1 MKTLLFNKNPIISK
15 LVRMSAQKMEYE
27 FEERLNY
34 ASDIDGYDVIIVDD
48 GISAD
53 LKVLQGKCKKLIY
66 ISSGASA
73 NEESRQVLHKP
84 FLPTDLIA
92 LMRIDETAAVQS
104 DKDKG
109 ANAEK
114 TAPTSENVSANADEN
129 ASADEEDIDL
139 DSLSFDN
146 KLLEPESASEPAL
159 AEAQNESANAANDEA
174 APKSASDD
182 NAQDNNIYLQDITG
196 ENAENAGDE
205 KESVATTAQNSAS
218 DEPSTDENA
227 QSTEP
232 EKPKDELEITP
243 VDFKAGD
250 FDFNSIAPSGETA
263 LNSDI
268 ADEILANIQSQEP
281 ANTSEPADESALNA
295 SQNDESAASEDA
307 PLEFDAQDLADITQ
321 GLGVDEQGAANPALN
336 EDSQSESAANPQ
348 NDENNATDFPQQG
361 TLSDDEL
368 AKASFLQPL
377 NEPFQSEP
385 ASASDEPADE
395 NLAPNLS
402 ETADE
407 SLTLNSNEQA
417 DESLTLNSNE
427 QADENLTLNSSETKG
442 ENLADEDLSQILNDE
457 QATDIQAKS
466 TSSEQDLSDE
476 SLSQENVEFASENLS
491 DDNAENAPETLE
503 STQNTENPQAEQDT
517 AQETPSDELAMQEN
531 AEFASENLS
540 DDENA
545 EILGENLDENAQTQ
559 SPALDETSAEIQA
572 QIKDI
577 SALENEANAPLDEPQ
592 SAKSVM
598 NLDEGTQ
605 GAENALE
612 MAQETLES
620 TQNTENPQA
629 EQDTAQETPSDE
641 LATQE
646 NAEFASENSLETT
659 QKAEF
664 SSENAPDIMQNAE
677 LINENA
683 PETAQNAEFASQTA
697 EQENEPLSQ
706 EPAFSVEEKQEKMM
720 SFDDLPENAKFLGQ
734 KNNDFI
740 DPDDIKPV
748 LLDEMPMQQSTQDIV
763 KGQLADLN
771 AMDEELNSPNAQN
784 SPSSEDDAL
793 TNSLNADNENLLDNL
808 NTEQNATLA
817 PSEQNESILASE
829 NLAQTQVS
837 LDESLAQT
845 PSEIKFDESFAP
857 SDELTTQENAEFASE
872 TQTAQSDE
880 NLAQMQSDE
889 NFAQANDENLAQTPQ
904 INAPSNENA
913 LNADLTDDLQGLS
926 EEELQR
932 ALGEIPAQ
940 ESTSQ
945 AQTKASQ
952 ASQNASAQNGEN
964 SSPSELMDEL
974 SRGISGAIT
983 SSIKD
988 DALKAALKGMN
999 MHIDINIKF
1008 DEDKA

>member
-92 LMRIDETAAVQS
+92 LMRIDEAAAAQA

-114 TAPTSENVSANADEN
+114 DALKSENVSANADEN

-159 AEAQNESANAANDEA
+159 AETQNESANAANDEA
-174 APKSASDD
+174 APESASDD

-205 KESVATTAQNSAS
+205 KESATTTAKNSAS
-218 DEPSTDENA
+218 DEPSTDENV
-227 QSTEP
+227 QNTEP

-281 ANTSEPADESALNA
+281 ANTSEPADESTLNA
-295 SQNDESAASEDA
+295 SQNDESSASEDA

-321 GLGVDEQGAANPALN
+321 GLSVDEQGAENSALN
-336 EDSQSESAANPQ
+336 EDSQSESALNSQ

-385 ASASDEPADE
+385 ASTSDEPADE
-395 NLAPNLS
+395 NLALNS
-402 ETADE
+402 NETADE
-407 SLTLNSNEQA
+407 SLTLNSNEQT
-417 DESLTLNSNE
+417 S
-427 QADENLTLNSSETKG
+427 ENLTLNSSETKG

-466 TSSEQDLSDE
+466 TSSEQDLSGE
-476 SLSQENVEFASENLS
+476 SL
-491 DDNAENAPETLE
+491 P
-503 STQNTENPQAEQDT
+503 
-517 AQETPSDELAMQEN
+517 QEN

-577 SALENEANAPLDEPQ
+577 SALESETNEPQ

-598 NLDEGTQ
+598 NLDEGAQ

-620 TQNTENPQA
+620 TQNAENPQA
-629 EQDTAQETPSDE
+629 EQDTAQETPNDE

-646 NAEFASENSLETT
+646 NAEFTGENLLETT

-664 SSENAPDIMQNAE
+664 SSENS
-677 LINENA
+677 
-683 PETAQNAEFASQTA
+683 PETAQNAEFASQMA
-697 EQENEPLSQ
+697 EQENEPLPQ
-706 EPAFSVEEKQEKMM
+706 EPAFSVEEKQEKTM

-771 AMDEELNSPNAQN
+771 AMDEALNSPNAQN
-784 SPSSEDDAL
+784 SPSSEDDTL
-793 TNSLNADNENLLDNL
+793 TNSQNADNENLLDNL

-857 SDELTTQENAEFASE
+857 SDDFAGQENAEFASE
-872 TQTAQSDE
+872 NAPQTAQSDE
-880 NLAQMQSDE
+880 NLAQKQSDE

-904 INAPSNENA
+904 INAPSSENA

-932 ALGEIPAQ
+932 ALGELPAQ
-940 ESTSQ
+940 TSQ
-945 AQTKASQ
+945 AQTKANK

>member
-34 ASDIDGYDVIIVDD
+34 ASDIDSYDVIIVDD

-92 LMRIDETAAVQS
+92 LMRIDEAAAAQA

-114 TAPTSENVSANADEN
+114 DALKSENISANADEN

-159 AEAQNESANAANDEA
+159 AEAQNESANAANEV
-174 APKSASDD
+174 APESASDD

-196 ENAENAGDE
+196 ENAENADDE
-205 KESVATTAQNSAS
+205 KESTATTAQNSAS
-218 DEPSTDENA
+218 DEPSTDKNA
-227 QSTEP
+227 QNTEP
-232 EKPKDELEITP
+232 SKPKDELEITP

-321 GLGVDEQGAANPALN
+321 GLGVDEQGATNSALN
-336 EDSQSESAANPQ
+336 EDSQSKSAANPQ

-385 ASASDEPADE
+385 ASTSDEPADE

-407 SLTLNSNEQA
+407 NVTLNSSEQTSENLTLNSSE
-417 DESLTLNSNE
+417 TKG
-427 QADENLTLNSSETKG
+427 ENLTLNSSETKG

-466 TSSEQDLSDE
+466 TSSEQDLSD
-476 SLSQENVEFASENLS
+476 
-491 DDNAENAPETLE
+491 D
-503 STQNTENPQAEQDT
+503 
-517 AQETPSDELAMQEN
+517 N

-540 DDENA
+540 DDENT
-545 EILGENLDENAQTQ
+545 EILDENAQTQ

-577 SALENEANAPLDEPQ
+577 SALENETNAPLDEPQ

-620 TQNTENPQA
+620 TQNAENPQA

-646 NAEFASENSLETT
+646 NAEFASENSPETT
-659 QKAEF
+659 
-664 SSENAPDIMQNAE
+664 
-677 LINENA
+677 
-683 PETAQNAEFASQTA
+683 QNAEFASQTA
-697 EQENEPLSQ
+697 EQENEPLPQ
-706 EPAFSVEEKQEKMM
+706 EPAFSVEEKQEKTM

-771 AMDEELNSPNAQN
+771 AMDEELNSPNAQK
-784 SPSSEDDAL
+784 SPSSEDDTL
-793 TNSLNADNENLLDNL
+793 TNSQNADNENLLENL

-817 PSEQNESILASE
+817 PSEQNESVLASE

-845 PSEIKFDESFAP
+845 SSEIKLDEGFAP
-857 SDELTTQENAEFASE
+857 SDELTTQENAEFVSE
-872 TQTAQSDE
+872 NSLQTAQSDE
-880 NLAQMQSDE
+880 NLAQTPSE
-889 NFAQANDENLAQTPQ
+889 TNFDENLAQVPQ
-904 INAPSNENA
+904 SNAPSSENA
-913 LNADLTDDLQGLS
+913 FNADLTDDLQGLS

-940 ESTSQ
+940 TSQ
-945 AQTKASQ
+945 AQTNANQ
-952 ASQNASAQNGEN
+952 TSQNARAQNGEN

>member
-92 LMRIDETAAVQS
+92 LMRIDEAAAAQA

-109 ANAEK
+109 TNAEK
-114 TAPTSENVSANADEN
+114 DALKSENASANADEN

-159 AEAQNESANAANDEA
+159 AETQNESANAANEA
-174 APKSASDD
+174 APESASDD

-196 ENAENAGDE
+196 ENAKNAGDE

-227 QSTEP
+227 QNTEP

-321 GLGVDEQGAANPALN
+321 GLGVDEQGAENSALN
-336 EDSQSESAANPQ
+336 EDSQRESMANPQ

-385 ASASDEPADE
+385 ASTSDEPADE
-395 NLAPNLS
+395 NLAPNSS

-407 SLTLNSNEQA
+407 SLTLNSNEQT
-417 DESLTLNSNE
+417 S
-427 QADENLTLNSSETKG
+427 ENLTLNSSETKG
-442 ENLADEDLSQILNDE
+442 ENLADEDLSRILNDE
-457 QATDIQAKS
+457 QATDFQAKN

-476 SLSQENVEFASENLS
+476 SLPQENAEFAGENSLEATQNAEFVSENS
-491 DDNAENAPETLE
+491 LE
-503 STQNTENPQAEQDT
+503 ATQ
-517 AQETPSDELAMQEN
+517 N

-540 DDENA
+540 AENA
-545 EILGENLDENAQTQ
+545 EILGEILDENAQTQ

-592 SAKSVM
+592 SAESAM
-598 NLDEGTQ
+598 NLDEGAQ

-620 TQNTENPQA
+620 AQNAENPQA
-629 EQDTAQETPSDE
+629 EQDTAQETPNDE

-646 NAEFASENSLETT
+646 NAEFAGENSLETT

-664 SSENAPDIMQNAE
+664 SSENSPDIMQNAE

-697 EQENEPLSQ
+697 EQENEPLPQ
-706 EPAFSVEEKQEKMM
+706 EPAFSVEEKQEKTM

-793 TNSLNADNENLLDNL
+793 TNSQNADNENLLDNL

-837 LDESLAQT
+837 LDENLAQI
-845 PSEIKFDESFAP
+845 PSEIKLDEGFAP
-857 SDELTTQENAEFASE
+857 SDELARQENAEFASE
-872 TQTAQSDE
+872 NSLQTAQTQSDE
-880 NLAQMQSDE
+880 NLAQVPQS
-889 NFAQANDENLAQTPQ
+889 
-904 INAPSNENA
+904 NAPSSENA

-945 AQTKASQ
+945 AQTKVNQ

>member
-34 ASDIDGYDVIIVDD
+34 ASDIDSYDVIIVDD

-92 LMRIDETAAVQS
+92 LMRIDEATAAQA

-114 TAPTSENVSANADEN
+114 DALKSENVSTNADEN

-159 AEAQNESANAANDEA
+159 AETQNESANAANDEA
-174 APKSASDD
+174 TPESTSDD

-205 KESVATTAQNSAS
+205 KESAATTAKNSAS

-227 QSTEP
+227 QNTEP

-281 ANTSEPADESALNA
+281 ANTSEPEDESALNA
-295 SQNDESAASEDA
+295 SQNDEGSASEDA

-321 GLGVDEQGAANPALN
+321 GLGVDEQGAENSALN

-348 NDENNATDFPQQG
+348 NNENNATDFPQQG

-385 ASASDEPADE
+385 ASTSDEPADE
-395 NLAPNLS
+395 NLAPNSS

-407 SLTLNSNEQA
+407 N
-417 DESLTLNSNE
+417 LTLNSNE

-476 SLSQENVEFASENLS
+476 SLPQENAEFTSENSLEAAQNAEFASENLS

-503 STQNTENPQAEQDT
+503 STQNAENPQAEQDT

-545 EILGENLDENAQTQ
+545 EILGENLDENVQMQ

-598 NLDEGTQ
+598 NLDEGVQ
-605 GAENALE
+605 GAENVLE

-620 TQNTENPQA
+620 TQNAENPQA
-629 EQDTAQETPSDE
+629 EQEMPNDE

-646 NAEFASENSLETT
+646 NAEFSSENSLETT

-664 SSENAPDIMQNAE
+664 ASE
-677 LINENA
+677 
-683 PETAQNAEFASQTA
+683 TA
-697 EQENEPLSQ
+697 EQENEPLPQ
-706 EPAFSVEEKQEKMM
+706 EPAFSVEEKQEKTM

-793 TNSLNADNENLLDNL
+793 TNSQNADNENLLENL

-845 PSEIKFDESFAP
+845 P
-857 SDELTTQENAEFASE
+857 
-872 TQTAQSDE
+872 
-880 NLAQMQSDE
+880 
-889 NFAQANDENLAQTPQ
+889 Q
-904 INAPSNENA
+904 INAPSSENA
-913 LNADLTDDLQGLS
+913 LNADFTDDLQGLS

-940 ESTSQ
+940 ESISQ
-945 AQTKASQ
+945 TQTNANK

>member
-34 ASDIDGYDVIIVDD
+34 ASDIDSYDVIIVDD

-159 AEAQNESANAANDEA
+159 AETQNESANAVNDEA
-174 APKSASDD
+174 APESASDD

-196 ENAENAGDE
+196 ENAENADDE
-205 KESVATTAQNSAS
+205 KERTATTAKNSAS

-227 QSTEP
+227 QNTEP

-268 ADEILANIQSQEP
+268 ADEILANIQSQES
-281 ANTSEPADESALNA
+281 ANTSEPAGESALNA
-295 SQNDESAASEDA
+295 SQNDESLASEDA

-321 GLGVDEQGAANPALN
+321 GLGVDEQGAENSALN

-348 NDENNATDFPQQG
+348 NDENNVMDFPQQG

-385 ASASDEPADE
+385 ASENLSTNEPADE
-395 NLAPNLS
+395 NLTS
-402 ETADE
+402 
-407 SLTLNSNEQA
+407 NS
-417 DESLTLNSNE
+417 SE
-427 QADENLTLNSSETKG
+427 QADENSALNSSETKG

-457 QATDIQAKS
+457 QATDIQTKS
-466 TSSEQDLSDE
+466 TSSEQDLSGE
-476 SLSQENVEFASENLS
+476 SL
-491 DDNAENAPETLE
+491 P
-503 STQNTENPQAEQDT
+503 
-517 AQETPSDELAMQEN
+517 QEN

-540 DDENA
+540 DENA

-577 SALENEANAPLDEPQ
+577 SALENETNAPLDEPQ

-598 NLDEGTQ
+598 NLDEGAQ

-620 TQNTENPQA
+620 TQNAENPQA

-641 LATQE
+641 LTTQE
-646 NAEFASENSLETT
+646 NAEFAD
-659 QKAEF
+659 
-664 SSENAPDIMQNAE
+664 ENAPQ
-677 LINENA
+677 
-683 PETAQNAEFASQTA
+683 TAQNAEFASQMA
-697 EQENEPLSQ
+697 EQENEPLPQ
-706 EPAFSVEEKQEKMM
+706 EPAFSVEEKQEKTM

-793 TNSLNADNENLLDNL
+793 TNSQNADNENLLDNL

-829 NLAQTQVS
+829 NLAQT
-837 LDESLAQT
+837 

-857 SDELTTQENAEFASE
+857 SDELTMQENAEFASE
-872 TQTAQSDE
+872 NSLQTAQSNE

-889 NFAQANDENLAQTPQ
+889 NLAQANDENLAQTPQ
-904 INAPSNENA
+904 IKAPSSENA

-940 ESTSQ
+940 TSQ
-945 AQTKASQ
+945 TQTKANQ
-952 ASQNASAQNGEN
+952 ASQNASVQNGEN

>member
-34 ASDIDGYDVIIVDD
+34 ASDIDSYDVIIVDD

-92 LMRIDETAAVQS
+92 LMRIDEAAAAQA

-114 TAPTSENVSANADEN
+114 DTLKSENVSANADEN

-174 APKSASDD
+174 APESTSDD

-205 KESVATTAQNSAS
+205 KESAATTAQNSAS

-227 QSTEP
+227 QNTEP
-232 EKPKDELEITP
+232 EKPKDDLEITP

-321 GLGVDEQGAANPALN
+321 GLGVDEQGATNPALN
-336 EDSQSESAANPQ
+336 EDSQSESVANPQ

-385 ASASDEPADE
+385 ANTSDELADE
-395 NLAPNLS
+395 NLTLNS
-402 ETADE
+402 NETADE
-407 SLTLNSNEQA
+407 NLTLNSNEQT
-417 DESLTLNSNE
+417 S
-427 QADENLTLNSSETKG
+427 ENLTLNSSETKG

-476 SLSQENVEFASENLS
+476 SL
-491 DDNAENAPETLE
+491 P
-503 STQNTENPQAEQDT
+503 
-517 AQETPSDELAMQEN
+517 QEN

-545 EILGENLDENAQTQ
+545 EILDENLDENAQTQ

-592 SAKSVM
+592 SAESVM
-598 NLDEGTQ
+598 SLDEGAQ
-605 GAENALE
+605 GAENAL
-612 MAQETLES
+612 
-620 TQNTENPQA
+620 
-629 EQDTAQETPSDE
+629 
-641 LATQE
+641 
-646 NAEFASENSLETT
+646 
-659 QKAEF
+659 
-664 SSENAPDIMQNAE
+664 
-677 LINENA
+677 
-683 PETAQNAEFASQTA
+683 ETAQNAEFASQTA
-697 EQENEPLSQ
+697 EQENEPLPQ
-706 EPAFSVEEKQEKMM
+706 EPAFSVEEKQEKTM

-771 AMDEELNSPNAQN
+771 AMDEALNSPNAQN
-784 SPSSEDDAL
+784 SPSSEDDTL
-793 TNSLNADNENLLDNL
+793 TNSLSADNENLLENL

-817 PSEQNESILASE
+817 PSEQNASILASE

-857 SDELTTQENAEFASE
+857 SDELTRQENAEFASE
-872 TQTAQSDE
+872 NSLQTAQSDE

-889 NFAQANDENLAQTPQ
+889 NFAQANDENLAQAPQ
-904 INAPSNENA
+904 INAPSSENA

-940 ESTSQ
+940 TSQ

-952 ASQNASAQNGEN
+952 TSQNTSAQNGEN

>member
-92 LMRIDETAAVQS
+92 LMRIDEATAAQA
-104 DKDKG
+104 DKDRG

-114 TAPTSENVSANADEN
+114 DALKSENASANADEN

-159 AEAQNESANAANDEA
+159 AETQNESANAANDEA
-174 APKSASDD
+174 APESASDD

-205 KESVATTAQNSAS
+205 KESAATTAQNSAS

-227 QSTEP
+227 QNTEP

-295 SQNDESAASEDA
+295 SQNDESSASEDA

-321 GLGVDEQGAANPALN
+321 GLGIDEQGATNPALN
-336 EDSQSESAANPQ
+336 EDSQSESVANPQ

-385 ASASDEPADE
+385 ASTSDEPADE
-395 NLAPNLS
+395 NLAPNSS

-407 SLTLNSNEQA
+407 NVTLNSSEQ
-417 DESLTLNSNE
+417 T
-427 QADENLTLNSSETKG
+427 DENLILNSSETKG

-457 QATDIQAKS
+457 QATDFQAKS

-476 SLSQENVEFASENLS
+476 
-491 DDNAENAPETLE
+491 NAENAP
-503 STQNTENPQAEQDT
+503 
-517 AQETPSDELAMQEN
+517 
-531 AEFASENLS
+531 
-540 DDENA
+540 
-545 EILGENLDENAQTQ
+545 
-559 SPALDETSAEIQA
+559 
-572 QIKDI
+572 
-577 SALENEANAPLDEPQ
+577 
-592 SAKSVM
+592 
-598 NLDEGTQ
+598 
-605 GAENALE
+605 
-612 MAQETLES
+612 ETLES

-646 NAEFASENSLETT
+646 NAEFASENLSDDENAEILGENLDENAQIQSPALDETSAEIQAQIKDISALENEANAPLDEPQSAESAMNLDEGAQGAENALEMAQEMLESAQNAENPQAEQDTAQETPNDELAMQENAEFTSENSLETT

-664 SSENAPDIMQNAE
+664 AGENSPDIMQNTE
-677 LINENA
+677 LTDKNSLEM
-683 PETAQNAEFASQTA
+683 AQNAEFASQTA
-697 EQENEPLSQ
+697 EQENESLPQ
-706 EPAFSVEEKQEKMM
+706 EPAFSVEEKQEKTM

-740 DPDDIKPV
+740 DPDDIKPI

-784 SPSSEDDAL
+784 SPSSEDDTL
-793 TNSLNADNENLLDNL
+793 TNSQNADNENLLDNL

-857 SDELTTQENAEFASE
+857 SDELARQENAEFASE
-872 TQTAQSDE
+872 NAPQTAQSDE
-880 NLAQMQSDE
+880 NSAQNMAAQIQS
-889 NFAQANDENLAQTPQ
+889 DENLAQTPSETNFDENLAQ
-904 INAPSNENA
+904 VPQSNAPLNESA
-913 LNADLTDDLQGLS
+913 LNADLIDDLQGLS

-940 ESTSQ
+940 TSQ
-945 AQTKASQ
+945 AQTNANK
-952 ASQNASAQNGEN
+952 ASQNASATNDEN

>member
-73 NEESRQVLHKP
+73 NEESRQILHKP

-92 LMRIDETAAVQS
+92 LMRIDEAAAAQA

-114 TAPTSENVSANADEN
+114 DALKSENVSANADEN

-159 AEAQNESANAANDEA
+159 AETQSESANAANDEA
-174 APKSASDD
+174 APESASDD

-196 ENAENAGDE
+196 ENAENADDE
-205 KESVATTAQNSAS
+205 KESTATTAQNSAS

-227 QSTEP
+227 QNTEL

-281 ANTSEPADESALNA
+281 ANTSEPAGESALNA
-295 SQNDESAASEDA
+295 SQNDEGSASEDA

-321 GLGVDEQGAANPALN
+321 GLGVDEQGAANSALN

-348 NDENNATDFPQQG
+348 NDENNAMDFPQQG

-385 ASASDEPADE
+385 ASTSDEPADE
-395 NLAPNLS
+395 NLAPNS
-402 ETADE
+402 
-407 SLTLNSNEQA
+407 S
-417 DESLTLNSNE
+417 E
-427 QADENLTLNSSETKG
+427 QADENSALNSSETKG

-476 SLSQENVEFASENLS
+476 PLPQE
-491 DDNAENAPETLE
+491 NAENAHETLE
-503 STQNTENPQAEQDT
+503 STQNAENSQAEQDT
-517 AQETPSDELAMQEN
+517 PNDELAMQEN
-531 AEFASENLS
+531 AEFSSENLS

-545 EILGENLDENAQTQ
+545 EILGENLDESVQMQ

-598 NLDEGTQ
+598 NLDEGAQ
-605 GAENALE
+605 GADNALE

-620 TQNTENPQA
+620 TQNAENPQA
-629 EQDTAQETPSDE
+629 EQDTAQETPSDGLE
-641 LATQE
+641 TQE
-646 NAEFASENSLETT
+646 NAKFASENLLKTT

-664 SSENAPDIMQNAE
+664 S
-677 LINENA
+677 NENS
-683 PETAQNAEFASQTA
+683 PQTTQNAEFASQTA
-697 EQENEPLSQ
+697 EQENEPLPQ
-706 EPAFSVEEKQEKMM
+706 EPAFSVEEKQEKTM

-771 AMDEELNSPNAQN
+771 AMDEELNSP
-784 SPSSEDDAL
+784 SSEDDAL
-793 TNSLNADNENLLDNL
+793 TNSQNADNENLLENL

-845 PSEIKFDESFAP
+845 SSEIKFDESLAP

-872 TQTAQSDE
+872 NAPQTAHSDE
-880 NLAQMQSDE
+880 NLAQNMAAQMQSDE
-889 NFAQANDENLAQTPQ
+889 ILAQTPQ
-904 INAPSNENA
+904 IKAPSSENA
-913 LNADLTDDLQGLS
+913 LNADSTDDLQGLS

-940 ESTSQ
+940 TSQ
-945 AQTKASQ
+945 AQTNANQ
-952 ASQNASAQNGEN
+952 TSQNASAQNGEN

>member
-92 LMRIDETAAVQS
+92 LMRIDEAAAAQA

-114 TAPTSENVSANADEN
+114 DALKSENISANADEN

-159 AEAQNESANAANDEA
+159 AETQNESANAANDEA
-174 APKSASDD
+174 TPESTSDD

-196 ENAENAGDE
+196 ENAKNAGDE
-205 KESVATTAQNSAS
+205 KESAATTAKNSAS

-295 SQNDESAASEDA
+295 SQNDESSASEDA

-321 GLGVDEQGAANPALN
+321 GLGVDEQGAENSALN
-336 EDSQSESAANPQ
+336 EDSQSESVANPQ

-385 ASASDEPADE
+385 ASTSDEPADE
-395 NLAPNLS
+395 NLALNS
-402 ETADE
+402 NETADE
-407 SLTLNSNEQA
+407 SLTLNSNEQT
-417 DESLTLNSNE
+417 S
-427 QADENLTLNSSETKG
+427 ENLTLNSSETKG

-466 TSSEQDLSDE
+466 TSSEQDLSGE
-476 SLSQENVEFASENLS
+476 SL
-491 DDNAENAPETLE
+491 P
-503 STQNTENPQAEQDT
+503 
-517 AQETPSDELAMQEN
+517 QEN

-577 SALENEANAPLDEPQ
+577 SALESETNEPQ

-598 NLDEGTQ
+598 NLDEGAQ

-620 TQNTENPQA
+620 TQNAENPQA
-629 EQDTAQETPSDE
+629 EQDTAQETPNDE

-646 NAEFASENSLETT
+646 NAEFTGENLLETT

-664 SSENAPDIMQNAE
+664 SSENS
-677 LINENA
+677 
-683 PETAQNAEFASQTA
+683 PETAQNAEFASQMA
-697 EQENEPLSQ
+697 EQENEPLPQ
-706 EPAFSVEEKQEKMM
+706 EPAFSVEEKQEKTM

-793 TNSLNADNENLLDNL
+793 TNSFNADNENLLDNL

-845 PSEIKFDESFAP
+845 SSEIKFDESLAP
-857 SDELTTQENAEFASE
+857 SDELTRQENAEFASK

-880 NLAQMQSDE
+880 NLAQNMAAQMQSDE

-904 INAPSNENA
+904 INAPSSENA

-945 AQTKASQ
+945 AQTNANK

>member
-92 LMRIDETAAVQS
+92 LMRIDEAKAAQA

-114 TAPTSENVSANADEN
+114 DALKSENVSANADEN

-159 AEAQNESANAANDEA
+159 AEVQNESANAANDDA
-174 APKSASDD
+174 APKSTSDD

-205 KESVATTAQNSAS
+205 KESTATTAKNSAS

-227 QSTEP
+227 QNTEP

-295 SQNDESAASEDA
+295 SQNDESSASEDA

-321 GLGVDEQGAANPALN
+321 GLGVDEQGAANSALN

-348 NDENNATDFPQQG
+348 NNENNATDFPQQG

-377 NEPFQSEP
+377 NEPFQGEP

-417 DESLTLNSNE
+417 DE
-427 QADENLTLNSSETKG
+427 NLTLNSSKTKG

-476 SLSQENVEFASENLS
+476 SLSQENVEFASENS
-491 DDNAENAPETLE
+491 PET
-503 STQNTENPQAEQDT
+503 TQ
-517 AQETPSDELAMQEN
+517 N
-531 AEFASENLS
+531 AEFVSENLS

-592 SAKSVM
+592 SAKSAM
-598 NLDEGTQ
+598 NLDEGAQ
-605 GAENALE
+605 GAENAL
-612 MAQETLES
+612 
-620 TQNTENPQA
+620 
-629 EQDTAQETPSDE
+629 
-641 LATQE
+641 
-646 NAEFASENSLETT
+646 
-659 QKAEF
+659 
-664 SSENAPDIMQNAE
+664 
-677 LINENA
+677 
-683 PETAQNAEFASQTA
+683 ETAQNAEFASQTA
-697 EQENEPLSQ
+697 EQENEPLPQ
-706 EPAFSVEEKQEKMM
+706 EPAFSVEERQEKTM

-784 SPSSEDDAL
+784 SPSSEDDTL
-793 TNSLNADNENLLDNL
+793 TNSQNADNENLLDNL

-857 SDELTTQENAEFASE
+857 SDELTRQENAEFASE
-872 TQTAQSDE
+872 NSLQTAQSDE
-880 NLAQMQSDE
+880 NLAQNMAAQMQSDE
-889 NFAQANDENLAQTPQ
+889 NFAQANAENLTQTPQ

-952 ASQNASAQNGEN
+952 ASQNASARNGEN

>member
-34 ASDIDGYDVIIVDD
+34 ASDIDSYDVIIVDD

-92 LMRIDETAAVQS
+92 LMRIDEAVAAQA

-114 TAPTSENVSANADEN
+114 DALKSENVSANADEN

-159 AEAQNESANAANDEA
+159 AETQNESANAANDEA
-174 APKSASDD
+174 APESTSDD

-205 KESVATTAQNSAS
+205 KESTATTAQNSAS
-218 DEPSTDENA
+218 DEPSIDENA
-227 QSTEP
+227 QSAEP

-281 ANTSEPADESALNA
+281 ANTSEPADESTLNA
-295 SQNDESAASEDA
+295 SQNDESSASEDA

-321 GLGVDEQGAANPALN
+321 GLGVDEQGATNPALN
-336 EDSQSESAANPQ
+336 EDSQSESVANPQ
-348 NDENNATDFPQQG
+348 NDENNVMDFPQQG

-385 ASASDEPADE
+385 ASTSDEPADE
-395 NLAPNLS
+395 NLTLNS
-402 ETADE
+402 NETADE
-407 SLTLNSNEQA
+407 SLTLNSNEQT
-417 DESLTLNSNE
+417 S
-427 QADENLTLNSSETKG
+427 ENLTLNSSETKG

-466 TSSEQDLSDE
+466 TSSEQNLSDE
-476 SLSQENVEFASENLS
+476 SLPQENAEFTSENSLEAAQNAEFASENLS
-491 DDNAENAPETLE
+491 DDNAEN
-503 STQNTENPQAEQDT
+503 SQAEQDT
-517 AQETPSDELAMQEN
+517 AQETPNDELATQEN
-531 AEFASENLS
+531 AEFSSENLS

-577 SALENEANAPLDEPQ
+577 SALENEANVPLDEPQ
-592 SAKSVM
+592 SAESAM
-598 NLDEGTQ
+598 NLDEGAQ

-612 MAQETLES
+612 MAQEMLES
-620 TQNTENPQA
+620 TQNAENSQA

-646 NAEFASENSLETT
+646 NAEFAGENSLETT

-664 SSENAPDIMQNAE
+664 S
-677 LINENA
+677 NENS
-683 PETAQNAEFASQTA
+683 PQTTQNAEFASQTA
-697 EQENEPLSQ
+697 EQENEPLPQ
-706 EPAFSVEEKQEKMM
+706 EPAFSVEEKQEKTM

-771 AMDEELNSPNAQN
+771 AMDEEFNSPNAQN
-784 SPSSEDDAL
+784 SPSSEDDTL

-817 PSEQNESILASE
+817 PSEQKESILASE

-837 LDESLAQT
+837 LDESLTQT

-857 SDELTTQENAEFASE
+857 SDDFAGQENAEFASE
-872 TQTAQSDE
+872 NSPQTAQSDE
-880 NLAQMQSDE
+880 NLAQMQSSE
-889 NFAQANDENLAQTPQ
+889 NFTQANDENLAQTPQ
-904 INAPSNENA
+904 INAPSSENA

-940 ESTSQ
+940 TSQ
-945 AQTKASQ
+945 AQTKANK
-952 ASQNASAQNGEN
+952 ASQNASATNDEN

>member
-92 LMRIDETAAVQS
+92 LMRIDEAAAAQA

-114 TAPTSENVSANADEN
+114 DALKSENVSANADEN

-174 APKSASDD
+174 APESTSDD

-196 ENAENAGDE
+196 ENAENADDE

-227 QSTEP
+227 QNTEP

-321 GLGVDEQGAANPALN
+321 GLGVDEQGATNPALN
-336 EDSQSESAANPQ
+336 EDSQSESVANPQ

-377 NEPFQSEP
+377 NEPFQSEQ
-385 ASASDEPADE
+385 ASENLSASEPADE
-395 NLAPNLS
+395 NLVPNSS
-402 ETADE
+402 EQIDE
-407 SLTLNSNEQA
+407 NLTLNSNEQT
-417 DESLTLNSNE
+417 S
-427 QADENLTLNSSETKG
+427 ENLTLNSSETKG

-457 QATDIQAKS
+457 QATDFQAKS

-476 SLSQENVEFASENLS
+476 SL
-491 DDNAENAPETLE
+491 P
-503 STQNTENPQAEQDT
+503 
-517 AQETPSDELAMQEN
+517 QEN
-531 AEFASENLS
+531 AEFSSENLS

-545 EILGENLDENAQTQ
+545 EILGENLDESVQMQ

-598 NLDEGTQ
+598 NLDEGAQ

-620 TQNTENPQA
+620 TQNAENLQA

-641 LATQE
+641 LTTQE

-664 SSENAPDIMQNAE
+664 SSENAPQ
-677 LINENA
+677 
-683 PETAQNAEFASQTA
+683 TAQNAEFASQTA
-697 EQENEPLSQ
+697 EQENEPLPQ
-706 EPAFSVEEKQEKMM
+706 EPAFSVEEKQEKTM

-771 AMDEELNSPNAQN
+771 AMDEEFNSPNAQN

-829 NLAQTQVS
+829 NLAQTPSEVS
-837 LDESLAQT
+837 FDESLAQT
-845 PSEIKFDESFAP
+845 PSESKFDESFAP
-857 SDELTTQENAEFASE
+857 SDDLARQENAKFASE
-872 TQTAQSDE
+872 TQTAQSNE

-889 NFAQANDENLAQTPQ
+889 NFTQANDENLAQTPQ
-904 INAPSNENA
+904 INAPSSENA

-926 EEELQR
+926 EEDLQR

-940 ESTSQ
+940 TSQ
-945 AQTKASQ
+945 AQTNANK

>member
-92 LMRIDETAAVQS
+92 LMRIDEAAAARA

-114 TAPTSENVSANADEN
+114 DALKSENVSANADEN

-159 AEAQNESANAANDEA
+159 AETQNESANTANDEA
-174 APKSASDD
+174 APESASDD

-205 KESVATTAQNSAS
+205 KERTATTAKNSAS

-227 QSTEP
+227 QSTELS
-232 EKPKDELEITP
+232 KPKDELEITP

-281 ANTSEPADESALNA
+281 ANTSEPAGESALNA
-295 SQNDESAASEDA
+295 SQNDESSSSEDA

-321 GLGVDEQGAANPALN
+321 GLSVDEQGAANSALN
-336 EDSQSESAANPQ
+336 EDSQSESVANPQ
-348 NDENNATDFPQQG
+348 NNENNVMDFPQQG

-385 ASASDEPADE
+385 ASTSDEPADE

-407 SLTLNSNEQA
+407 SLTLNSNEQT
-417 DESLTLNSNE
+417 S
-427 QADENLTLNSSETKG
+427 ENLTLNSSETKG

-457 QATDIQAKS
+457 QATDIQAKN

-476 SLSQENVEFASENLS
+476 PL
-491 DDNAENAPETLE
+491 P
-503 STQNTENPQAEQDT
+503 
-517 AQETPSDELAMQEN
+517 QEN

-540 DDENA
+540 DENA
-545 EILGENLDENAQTQ
+545 EILGENLDENAQIQ

-577 SALENEANAPLDEPQ
+577 SALENETNAPLDEPQ

-598 NLDEGTQ
+598 NLDEGAQ

-620 TQNTENPQA
+620 TQNAENPQA

-641 LATQE
+641 LTTQE
-646 NAEFASENSLETT
+646 NAEFADENSPQTT
-659 QKAEF
+659 
-664 SSENAPDIMQNAE
+664 QNAE
-677 LINENA
+677 LTNENA
-683 PETAQNAEFASQTA
+683 PEIAQNAEFASQMA
-697 EQENEPLSQ
+697 EQENEPLPQ
-706 EPAFSVEEKQEKMM
+706 EPAFSVEEKQEKTM

-784 SPSSEDDAL
+784 SPSSEDDTL
-793 TNSLNADNENLLDNL
+793 TNSQNADNENLLDNL

-845 PSEIKFDESFAP
+845 PSEVSLDENLAQTPSEIKFDESFSP
-857 SDELTTQENAEFASE
+857 SGELTTQENAEFASE
-872 TQTAQSDE
+872 NAPQTAQSNE
-880 NLAQMQSDE
+880 NLAQKQSDE

-932 ALGEIPAQ
+932 ALGELPAQ

-945 AQTKASQ
+945 AQTNANK
-952 ASQNASAQNGEN
+952 ASQNASAQNSEN

>member
-92 LMRIDETAAVQS
+92 LMRIDEAAAAQA

-114 TAPTSENVSANADEN
+114 DALKSENVSANADEN

-159 AEAQNESANAANDEA
+159 AETQNESANAANDEA
-174 APKSASDD
+174 APESASDD

-205 KESVATTAQNSAS
+205 KESATTTAKNSAS

-227 QSTEP
+227 QNTEP

-321 GLGVDEQGAANPALN
+321 GLGVDEQGATNPALN
-336 EDSQSESAANPQ
+336 EDSQSESVANPQ

-385 ASASDEPADE
+385 ASTSDEP
-395 NLAPNLS
+395 
-402 ETADE
+402 
-407 SLTLNSNEQA
+407 
-417 DESLTLNSNE
+417 
-427 QADENLTLNSSETKG
+427 ADENLTLNSSETKG

-457 QATDIQAKS
+457 QATDFQAKN

-476 SLSQENVEFASENLS
+476 SLPQENAEFTSENLS
-491 DDNAENAPETLE
+491 DENAENAPETLE
-503 STQNTENPQAEQDT
+503 STQNAENPQAEQDT

-545 EILGENLDENAQTQ
+545 EILGENLDESVQMQ

-598 NLDEGTQ
+598 SLDEGAQ

-620 TQNTENPQA
+620 TQNAENPQA

-646 NAEFASENSLETT
+646 NAEFAS
-659 QKAEF
+659 
-664 SSENAPDIMQNAE
+664 
-677 LINENA
+677 
-683 PETAQNAEFASQTA
+683 QTA
-697 EQENEPLSQ
+697 EQENEPLPQ
-706 EPAFSVEEKQEKMM
+706 EPAFSVEEKQEKTM

-784 SPSSEDDAL
+784 SPSSEDDTL
-793 TNSLNADNENLLDNL
+793 TNSQNADNENLLDNL

-837 LDESLAQT
+837 LDENLAQT

-857 SDELTTQENAEFASE
+857 SDDFARQGNAEFASE
-872 TQTAQSDE
+872 NSLQTAQSDE
-880 NLAQMQSDE
+880 NLAQKQSDE

-904 INAPSNENA
+904 INAPSSENA
-913 LNADLTDDLQGLS
+913 LNVDLTDDLQGLS

-940 ESTSQ
+940 TSQ
-945 AQTKASQ
+945 AQTNANK

>member
-92 LMRIDETAAVQS
+92 LMRIDEAAAAQA

-109 ANAEK
+109 TNAEK
-114 TAPTSENVSANADEN
+114 DALKSENVSANADEN

-159 AEAQNESANAANDEA
+159 AETQNESANAANEA

-196 ENAENAGDE
+196 ENAENADDE
-205 KESVATTAQNSAS
+205 KESAATTAKNSAS

-227 QSTEP
+227 QNTEP

-281 ANTSEPADESALNA
+281 ADTSEPADESALNA
-295 SQNDESAASEDA
+295 SQNDESSASEDA

-321 GLGVDEQGAANPALN
+321 GLGVDEQGAANSALN
-336 EDSQSESAANPQ
+336 EDSQSESVANPQ

-385 ASASDEPADE
+385 ASTSDEPADE

-402 ETADE
+402 EQIDE
-407 SLTLNSNEQA
+407 NLALNF
-417 DESLTLNSNE
+417 NE
-427 QADENLTLNSSETKG
+427 QADENLASNSSETKG

-466 TSSEQDLSDE
+466 TSSEQDLSNE
-476 SLSQENVEFASENLS
+476 SLPQENAEFVSENLS
-491 DDNAENAPETLE
+491 DDNAENAPEM
-503 STQNTENPQAEQDT
+503 
-517 AQETPSDELAMQEN
+517 AQEMPNDGLATQEN

-577 SALENEANAPLDEPQ
+577 SALENKANAPLDEPQ
-592 SAKSVM
+592 SAESVM
-598 NLDEGTQ
+598 NLGEGAQ

-612 MAQETLES
+612 MVQEMLES
-620 TQNTENPQA
+620 TQNAENSQA
-629 EQDTAQETPSDE
+629 EQDTAQETPNDE

-646 NAEFASENSLETT
+646 NAEFAGENLLETT

-664 SSENAPDIMQNAE
+664 SNENSPDIMQNAE
-677 LINENA
+677 LTDENSL
-683 PETAQNAEFASQTA
+683 EMAQNAEFASQTA
-697 EQENEPLSQ
+697 EQENEPLPQ
-706 EPAFSVEEKQEKMM
+706 EPAFSVEEKQEKTM

-784 SPSSEDDAL
+784 SPSSEDDTL

-872 TQTAQSDE
+872 NSLQTAQSDE
-880 NLAQMQSDE
+880 NLAQKQSDE
-889 NFAQANDENLAQTPQ
+889 NFAQANDENLAQAPQ
-904 INAPSNENA
+904 INAPSSENA
-913 LNADLTDDLQGLS
+913 LNADLTDDMQGLS

-940 ESTSQ
+940 TSQ
-945 AQTKASQ
+945 AQTNANK
-952 ASQNASAQNGEN
+952 ASQNASVQNGEN

>member
-66 ISSGASA
+66 ISGGASA

-92 LMRIDETAAVQS
+92 LMRIDEAAAAQA

-114 TAPTSENVSANADEN
+114 DAFKSENVSANADEN

-159 AEAQNESANAANDEA
+159 TEAQNESANAANDEA
-174 APKSASDD
+174 APESTSDD

-321 GLGVDEQGAANPALN
+321 GLGVDEQGAANSALN
-336 EDSQSESAANPQ
+336 EDSQRESVANPQ

-385 ASASDEPADE
+385 ASTSDEPADE
-395 NLAPNLS
+395 NL
-402 ETADE
+402 
-407 SLTLNSNEQA
+407 TLNSNEQT
-417 DESLTLNSNE
+417 DENLALNSNE
-427 QADENLTLNSSETKG
+427 QTSENLTLNSSETKG

-476 SLSQENVEFASENLS
+476 SL
-491 DDNAENAPETLE
+491 P
-503 STQNTENPQAEQDT
+503 
-517 AQETPSDELAMQEN
+517 QEN
-531 AEFASENLS
+531 AEFVSENSPETTQNAEFAGENLS

-592 SAKSVM
+592 SVESVM
-598 NLDEGTQ
+598 NLDEGVQ

-620 TQNTENPQA
+620 TQNAENPQA

-641 LATQE
+641 LAMQE

-659 QKAEF
+659 QNAEF
-664 SSENAPDIMQNAE
+664 SNENSPETTQNAE
-677 LINENA
+677 LINENS
-683 PETAQNAEFASQTA
+683 PEIAQNAEFASQTA
-697 EQENEPLSQ
+697 EQENEPLPQ
-706 EPAFSVEEKQEKMM
+706 EPAFSVEEKQEKTM

-784 SPSSEDDAL
+784 SPSSEDDTL
-793 TNSLNADNENLLDNL
+793 TNSQNADNENLLENL
-808 NTEQNATLA
+808 NTEQNATLV

-829 NLAQTQVS
+829 NLVQTQVS
-837 LDESLAQT
+837 LDENLAQT

-857 SDELTTQENAEFASE
+857 SDDFAGQENAEFASE
-872 TQTAQSDE
+872 NAPQTAQSDE
-880 NLAQMQSDE
+880 NLAQKQSDE

-904 INAPSNENA
+904 ISAPSSENA

-940 ESTSQ
+940 ISQ
-945 AQTKASQ
+945 AQTNANK

>member
-34 ASDIDGYDVIIVDD
+34 ASDIDSYDVIIVDD

-92 LMRIDETAAVQS
+92 LMRIDEAAAAQA

-114 TAPTSENVSANADEN
+114 DALKSENASVNADEN

-159 AEAQNESANAANDEA
+159 AETQNESANAANDEA
-174 APKSASDD
+174 VLESTSDD

-196 ENAENAGDE
+196 ENAENADDE
-205 KESVATTAQNSAS
+205 KESVVTTAQNSAS
-218 DEPSTDENA
+218 DELSTDENA
-227 QSTEP
+227 QNTEP

-250 FDFNSIAPSGETA
+250 FDFNSITPSGETA

-321 GLGVDEQGAANPALN
+321 GLGVDEQGAANSALN
-336 EDSQSESAANPQ
+336 EDSQRESVANPQ

-402 ETADE
+402 EQADE
-407 SLTLNSNEQA
+407 NLALNSNEQT
-417 DESLTLNSNE
+417 S
-427 QADENLTLNSSETKG
+427 ENLTLNSSETKG

-466 TSSEQDLSDE
+466 TSSEQDLSE
-476 SLSQENVEFASENLS
+476 SL
-491 DDNAENAPETLE
+491 P
-503 STQNTENPQAEQDT
+503 
-517 AQETPSDELAMQEN
+517 QEN
-531 AEFASENLS
+531 AEFAGENLS

-545 EILGENLDENAQTQ
+545 EILGENLDENAQIQ

-577 SALENEANAPLDEPQ
+577 SALENEASAPLDEPQ
-592 SAKSVM
+592 SAESAM
-598 NLDEGTQ
+598 NLDEGAQ
-605 GAENALE
+605 GAENAL
-612 MAQETLES
+612 
-620 TQNTENPQA
+620 
-629 EQDTAQETPSDE
+629 
-641 LATQE
+641 
-646 NAEFASENSLETT
+646 
-659 QKAEF
+659 
-664 SSENAPDIMQNAE
+664 
-677 LINENA
+677 
-683 PETAQNAEFASQTA
+683 ETAQNAEFASQTA
-697 EQENEPLSQ
+697 EQENEPLPQ
-706 EPAFSVEEKQEKMM
+706 EPAFSVEEKQEKTM

-740 DPDDIKPV
+740 DPDDIKPI

-784 SPSSEDDAL
+784 SPSSEDDTL
-793 TNSLNADNENLLDNL
+793 TNSLSADNENLLENL

-837 LDESLAQT
+837 LDESLTQT

-857 SDELTTQENAEFASE
+857 SDDFAGQENAEFASE
-872 TQTAQSDE
+872 NAPQTAQS
-880 NLAQMQSDE
+880 
-889 NFAQANDENLAQTPQ
+889 DENLAQTPQ
-904 INAPSNENA
+904 INAPSSENA

-940 ESTSQ
+940 TSQ
-945 AQTKASQ
+945 TQTNASQ
-952 ASQNASAQNGEN
+952 TSQNASAQNGEN

>member
-92 LMRIDETAAVQS
+92 LMRIDEAAVAQA

-114 TAPTSENVSANADEN
+114 DALKSENVSANADEN

-159 AEAQNESANAANDEA
+159 AEAQNESANAANEA
-174 APKSASDD
+174 TPESTSDD

-196 ENAENAGDE
+196 ENAENADDE
-205 KESVATTAQNSAS
+205 KESAATTAQNSAS

-227 QSTEP
+227 QSAEP

-295 SQNDESAASEDA
+295 SQNDESSSSEDA

-321 GLGVDEQGAANPALN
+321 GLSVDEQGAENSALN
-336 EDSQSESAANPQ
+336 EDSQSESAVNPQ

-402 ETADE
+402 E
-407 SLTLNSNEQA
+407 
-417 DESLTLNSNE
+417 
-427 QADENLTLNSSETKG
+427 QADENLTLNLSETKG

-476 SLSQENVEFASENLS
+476 SLPQEK
-491 DDNAENAPETLE
+491 
-503 STQNTENPQAEQDT
+503 
-517 AQETPSDELAMQEN
+517 

-540 DDENA
+540 AENA
-545 EILGENLDENAQTQ
+545 EILGEILDENAQTQ

-592 SAKSVM
+592 SAESVM
-598 NLDEGTQ
+598 NLDEGAQ
-605 GAENALE
+605 GAENAPE

-620 TQNTENPQA
+620 TQNAENPQA
-629 EQDTAQETPSDE
+629 EQDTAQEMPSDE

-646 NAEFASENSLETT
+646 NAEFAGENSLETT

-664 SSENAPDIMQNAE
+664 S
-677 LINENA
+677 NENS
-683 PETAQNAEFASQTA
+683 PQTTQNAEFASQTA
-697 EQENEPLSQ
+697 EQENEPLPQ
-706 EPAFSVEEKQEKMM
+706 EPAFSVEEKQEKTM

-784 SPSSEDDAL
+784 SPSSEDDTL
-793 TNSLNADNENLLDNL
+793 TNSLSADNENLLDNL

-829 NLAQTQVS
+829 NLVQTQVS

-857 SDELTTQENAEFASE
+857 SDDFAGQENAEFASE
-872 TQTAQSDE
+872 NSLQTA
-880 NLAQMQSDE
+880 QSDE
-889 NFAQANDENLAQTPQ
+889 NFAQANDESLAQAPQ
-904 INAPSNENA
+904 INAPSSENA

-932 ALGEIPAQ
+932 ALGEIPTQ
-940 ESTSQ
+940 TSQ
-945 AQTKASQ
+945 AQTNANK
-952 ASQNASAQNGEN
+952 ASQNASAQNDEN

>member
-92 LMRIDETAAVQS
+92 LMRIDEAAAAQA

-114 TAPTSENVSANADEN
+114 DALKSENVSANADEN

-159 AEAQNESANAANDEA
+159 AEAQSESANAANEA
-174 APKSASDD
+174 APESASDD

-205 KESVATTAQNSAS
+205 KESATTTAKNSAS

-227 QSTEP
+227 QNTEP

-281 ANTSEPADESALNA
+281 ANTSEPADESTLNA
-295 SQNDESAASEDA
+295 SQNDESSASEDA

-321 GLGVDEQGAANPALN
+321 GLGVDEQGAENSALN

-348 NDENNATDFPQQG
+348 NDENNVMDFPQQG

-385 ASASDEPADE
+385 ASTSDEPADE

-402 ETADE
+402 E
-407 SLTLNSNEQA
+407 
-417 DESLTLNSNE
+417 
-427 QADENLTLNSSETKG
+427 QADENSALNSSETKG

-476 SLSQENVEFASENLS
+476 SL
-491 DDNAENAPETLE
+491 P
-503 STQNTENPQAEQDT
+503 
-517 AQETPSDELAMQEN
+517 QEN

-540 DDENA
+540 DENA

-598 NLDEGTQ
+598 NLDEGAQ

-612 MAQETLES
+612 MAQEMLES
-620 TQNTENPQA
+620 TQNAENPQA
-629 EQDTAQETPSDE
+629 GQDTAQETPSDE
-641 LATQE
+641 FATQE
-646 NAEFASENSLETT
+646 NAEFTSENSLETI

-664 SSENAPDIMQNAE
+664 SSENSPETAQNAE
-677 LINENA
+677 LTNENSL
-683 PETAQNAEFASQTA
+683 ETAQNAEFASQTA
-697 EQENEPLSQ
+697 EQENEPLPQ
-706 EPAFSVEEKQEKMM
+706 EPAFSVEEKQEKTM

-784 SPSSEDDAL
+784 SPSSEDDTL
-793 TNSLNADNENLLDNL
+793 TNSQNADNENLLENL

-845 PSEIKFDESFAP
+845 PSEIKFDESFTP
-857 SDELTTQENAEFASE
+857 SDNFAGQENAEFASE
-872 TQTAQSDE
+872 NSLQTAQSDE
-880 NLAQMQSDE
+880 NLAQAS
-889 NFAQANDENLAQTPQ
+889 DENLAQTPQ
-904 INAPSNENA
+904 INAPSSENT

-932 ALGEIPAQ
+932 ALGEISAQ
-940 ESTSQ
+940 TSQ
-945 AQTKASQ
+945 AQANANKASQ
-952 ASQNASAQNGEN
+952 NTSAQNDEN

>member
-48 GISAD
+48 GVSAD
-53 LKVLQGKCKKLIY
+53 LKVLQGKCKKLIC

-92 LMRIDETAAVQS
+92 LMRIDEAAAAQA
-104 DKDKG
+104 DNDKG

-114 TAPTSENVSANADEN
+114 DALKSENVSANADEN

-159 AEAQNESANAANDEA
+159 AEAQNESANAANDET
-174 APKSASDD
+174 APESASDD

-205 KESVATTAQNSAS
+205 KESAATTAQNSAS

-227 QSTEP
+227 QSAEP

-321 GLGVDEQGAANPALN
+321 GLGVDEQGAANSALN
-336 EDSQSESAANPQ
+336 EDSQRESVANPQ

-385 ASASDEPADE
+385 ASTSDEPADE
-395 NLAPNLS
+395 NLVPNSS
-402 ETADE
+402 EQIDE
-407 SLTLNSNEQA
+407 NLTLNSNEQT
-417 DESLTLNSNE
+417 S
-427 QADENLTLNSSETKG
+427 ENLTLNSSETKG

-476 SLSQENVEFASENLS
+476 SLPQENAEFTSENLS
-491 DDNAENAPETLE
+491 DENV
-503 STQNTENPQAEQDT
+503 
-517 AQETPSDELAMQEN
+517 
-531 AEFASENLS
+531 
-540 DDENA
+540 
-545 EILGENLDENAQTQ
+545 QTQ

-592 SAKSVM
+592 SAESVM
-598 NLDEGTQ
+598 NLDEGAQ
-605 GAENALE
+605 GAENAPE

-620 TQNTENPQA
+620 TQNAKNLQA
-629 EQDTAQETPSDE
+629 EQDTAQETQSDE
-641 LATQE
+641 LETQE
-646 NAEFASENSLETT
+646 KAEFASENS
-659 QKAEF
+659 
-664 SSENAPDIMQNAE
+664 PDIMQNAE
-677 LINENA
+677 LTNENS
-683 PETAQNAEFASQTA
+683 PQTAQNVEFASQTA
-697 EQENEPLSQ
+697 EQESEPLPQ
-706 EPAFSVEEKQEKMM
+706 EPAFSVEEKQEKTM

-784 SPSSEDDAL
+784 SPSSEDDTL
-793 TNSLNADNENLLDNL
+793 TNSPNADNENLLENL

-845 PSEIKFDESFAP
+845 P
-857 SDELTTQENAEFASE
+857 
-872 TQTAQSDE
+872 
-880 NLAQMQSDE
+880 
-889 NFAQANDENLAQTPQ
+889 Q
-904 INAPSNENA
+904 INAPSSENA

-940 ESTSQ
+940 ESTNQ
-945 AQTKASQ
+945 AQTNANK

>member
-66 ISSGASA
+66 ISSGANA

-92 LMRIDETAAVQS
+92 LMRIDEAAAAQA

-114 TAPTSENVSANADEN
+114 DALKSENVSANADEN

-159 AEAQNESANAANDEA
+159 AETQNESANAANDEA
-174 APKSASDD
+174 APESASDD

-205 KESVATTAQNSAS
+205 KESATTTAKNSAS

-227 QSTEP
+227 QNTEP

-281 ANTSEPADESALNA
+281 ANTSEPADESTLNA
-295 SQNDESAASEDA
+295 SQNDESSASEDA

-321 GLGVDEQGAANPALN
+321 GLSVDEQGAENSALN
-336 EDSQSESAANPQ
+336 EDSQSESALNSQ

-385 ASASDEPADE
+385 ASTSDEPADE
-395 NLAPNLS
+395 NLALNS
-402 ETADE
+402 NETADE
-407 SLTLNSNEQA
+407 SLTLNSNEQT
-417 DESLTLNSNE
+417 S
-427 QADENLTLNSSETKG
+427 ENLTLNSSETKG

-466 TSSEQDLSDE
+466 TSSKQDLSGE
-476 SLSQENVEFASENLS
+476 SL
-491 DDNAENAPETLE
+491 P
-503 STQNTENPQAEQDT
+503 
-517 AQETPSDELAMQEN
+517 QEN

-577 SALENEANAPLDEPQ
+577 SALESETNEPQ

-598 NLDEGTQ
+598 NLDEGAQ

-620 TQNTENPQA
+620 TQNAENPQA
-629 EQDTAQETPSDE
+629 EQDTAQETPNDE

-646 NAEFASENSLETT
+646 NAEFTGENLLETT

-664 SSENAPDIMQNAE
+664 SSENS
-677 LINENA
+677 

-697 EQENEPLSQ
+697 EQENEPLPQ
-706 EPAFSVEEKQEKMM
+706 EPAFSVEEKQEKTM

-793 TNSLNADNENLLDNL
+793 TKSLNADNENLLDNL

-817 PSEQNESILASE
+817 PSAQNESILASE

-837 LDESLAQT
+837 LDENLAQT
-845 PSEIKFDESFAP
+845 PSEIKFDESFSP

-872 TQTAQSDE
+872 NSLQTA
-880 NLAQMQSDE
+880 QSDE
-889 NFAQANDENLAQTPQ
+889 NFAQANDENLVQTPQ
-904 INAPSNENA
+904 INAPSSENA

-932 ALGEIPAQ
+932 ALGEIPTQ
-940 ESTSQ
+940 TSQ
-945 AQTKASQ
+945 AQTNANKASQ
-952 ASQNASAQNGEN
+952 NTSAQNGEN

>member
-92 LMRIDETAAVQS
+92 LMRIDEAAAAQA

-114 TAPTSENVSANADEN
+114 DALKSENVSANADEN

-159 AEAQNESANAANDEA
+159 AETQNESANAANDEA
-174 APKSASDD
+174 APESASDD

-205 KESVATTAQNSAS
+205 KESATTTAKNSAS

-227 QSTEP
+227 QNTEP

-281 ANTSEPADESALNA
+281 ANTSEPADESTLNA
-295 SQNDESAASEDA
+295 SQNDESSASEDA

-321 GLGVDEQGAANPALN
+321 GLSVDEQGAENSALN
-336 EDSQSESAANPQ
+336 EDSQSESALNSQ

-385 ASASDEPADE
+385 ASTSDEPADE
-395 NLAPNLS
+395 NLALNS
-402 ETADE
+402 NETADE
-407 SLTLNSNEQA
+407 SLTLNSNEQT
-417 DESLTLNSNE
+417 S
-427 QADENLTLNSSETKG
+427 ENLTLNSSETKG

-466 TSSEQDLSDE
+466 TSSEQDLSGE
-476 SLSQENVEFASENLS
+476 SL
-491 DDNAENAPETLE
+491 P
-503 STQNTENPQAEQDT
+503 
-517 AQETPSDELAMQEN
+517 QEN

-577 SALENEANAPLDEPQ
+577 SALESETNEPQ

-598 NLDEGTQ
+598 NLDEGAQ

-620 TQNTENPQA
+620 TQNAENPQA
-629 EQDTAQETPSDE
+629 EQDTAQETPNDE

-646 NAEFASENSLETT
+646 NAEFTGENLLETT

-664 SSENAPDIMQNAE
+664 SSENS
-677 LINENA
+677 
-683 PETAQNAEFASQTA
+683 PETAQNAEFASQMA
-697 EQENEPLSQ
+697 EQENEPLPQ
-706 EPAFSVEEKQEKMM
+706 EPAFSVEEKQEKTM

-771 AMDEELNSPNAQN
+771 AMDEALNSPNAQN
-784 SPSSEDDAL
+784 SPSSEDDTL
-793 TNSLNADNENLLDNL
+793 TNSQNADNENLLDNL

-872 TQTAQSDE
+872 NSLQTAQSDE
-880 NLAQMQSDE
+880 NLAQNMAVQMQSDE
-889 NFAQANDENLAQTPQ
+889 NFTQANDENLAQTPQ
-904 INAPSNENA
+904 INAPSSENA

-945 AQTKASQ
+945 AQTNANK

>member
-34 ASDIDGYDVIIVDD
+34 ASDIDSYDVIIVDD

-92 LMRIDETAAVQS
+92 LMRIDEATAAQA

-174 APKSASDD
+174 VLESASDD

-205 KESVATTAQNSAS
+205 KESAATTAQNSAS

-232 EKPKDELEITP
+232 SKPKDELEITP

-281 ANTSEPADESALNA
+281 ANTSEQASENLSANEPAGESALNA
-295 SQNDESAASEDA
+295 SQNDESSASEDA

-321 GLGVDEQGAANPALN
+321 GLGVDEQDAANPALN

-348 NDENNATDFPQQG
+348 NDENNAMDFPQQG

-385 ASASDEPADE
+385 ASENLSANEQADE
-395 NLAPNLS
+395 NLAPNS
-402 ETADE
+402 
-407 SLTLNSNEQA
+407 SEQA
-417 DESLTLNSNE
+417 DENSALNSSE
-427 QADENLTLNSSETKG
+427 QTSENLTLNSSETKG

-457 QATDIQAKS
+457 QASDILTKNS
-466 TSSEQDLSDE
+466 SSEQDLSDE
-476 SLSQENVEFASENLS
+476 PLPQE
-491 DDNAENAPETLE
+491 NAENAPETLE
-503 STQNTENPQAEQDT
+503 STQNAENPQAEQ
-517 AQETPSDELAMQEN
+517 ETQDDELAMQEK
-531 AEFASENLS
+531 AEFSSENS
-540 DDENA
+540 
-545 EILGENLDENAQTQ
+545 
-559 SPALDETSAEIQA
+559 
-572 QIKDI
+572 
-577 SALENEANAPLDEPQ
+577 LE
-592 SAKSVM
+592 
-598 NLDEGTQ
+598 
-605 GAENALE
+605 
-612 MAQETLES
+612 
-620 TQNTENPQA
+620 
-629 EQDTAQETPSDE
+629 TAQ
-641 LATQE
+641 
-646 NAEFASENSLETT
+646 NAEFASENS
-659 QKAEF
+659 
-664 SSENAPDIMQNAE
+664 PDIMQNAE

-697 EQENEPLSQ
+697 EQENEPLPQ
-706 EPAFSVEEKQEKMM
+706 EPAFSVEEKQEKTM

-740 DPDDIKPV
+740 DPDDIKPI

-771 AMDEELNSPNAQN
+771 AMDEEFN
-784 SPSSEDDAL
+784 SPSGDDDTL
-793 TNSLNADNENLLDNL
+793 TNSQNADNENLLENL

-817 PSEQNESILASE
+817 PSEQNESVLASE

-845 PSEIKFDESFAP
+845 SSEIKLDEGFAP
-857 SDELTTQENAEFASE
+857 SDELTTQENAEFVSE
-872 TQTAQSDE
+872 NSLQTAQSDE
-880 NLAQMQSDE
+880 NLAQTPSE
-889 NFAQANDENLAQTPQ
+889 TNFDENLAQVPQSNTP
-904 INAPSNENA
+904 SSENA

-945 AQTKASQ
+945 AQTNANKASQ
-952 ASQNASAQNGEN
+952 NTSAQNGEN

>member
-34 ASDIDGYDVIIVDD
+34 ASDIDSYDVIIVDD

-92 LMRIDETAAVQS
+92 LMRIDEAAAAQA

-114 TAPTSENVSANADEN
+114 DALKSENASANADEN

-159 AEAQNESANAANDEA
+159 TEAQNESANAANDEA
-174 APKSASDD
+174 APESTSDD

-205 KESVATTAQNSAS
+205 KESAATTAQNSAS

-227 QSTEP
+227 QSAEP

-295 SQNDESAASEDA
+295 SQNDESVASEDA

-321 GLGVDEQGAANPALN
+321 GLGVDEQGAANSALN

-385 ASASDEPADE
+385 ASTSDEPADE

-402 ETADE
+402 EQADENLTLNSNETADE
-407 SLTLNSNEQA
+407 SLTLNSNEQ
-417 DESLTLNSNE
+417 T
-427 QADENLTLNSSETKG
+427 DENLTLNSSETKG

-476 SLSQENVEFASENLS
+476 SLPQENAKFASENSL
-491 DDNAENAPETLE
+491 ET
-503 STQNTENPQAEQDT
+503 TQ
-517 AQETPSDELAMQEN
+517 N

-540 DDENA
+540 DENA

-598 NLDEGTQ
+598 NLDEGAQ
-605 GAENALE
+605 GAENVLE
-612 MAQETLES
+612 MAQET
-620 TQNTENPQA
+620 PI
-629 EQDTAQETPSDE
+629 DE
-641 LATQE
+641 LARQE
-646 NAEFASENSLETT
+646 NAEFTSENSLETT
-659 QKAEF
+659 QNAELTD
-664 SSENAPDIMQNAE
+664 ENAPQ
-677 LINENA
+677 
-683 PETAQNAEFASQTA
+683 TTQNAEFASQTA
-697 EQENEPLSQ
+697 EQENEPLPQ
-706 EPAFSVEEKQEKMM
+706 EPAFSVEEKQEKTM

-771 AMDEELNSPNAQN
+771 AMDEALNSPNAQN
-784 SPSSEDDAL
+784 SPSSEDDTL
-793 TNSLNADNENLLDNL
+793 TNSQNADNENLLDNL

-872 TQTAQSDE
+872 NSLQTAQSDE
-880 NLAQMQSDE
+880 NLAQNMAVQMQSDE
-889 NFAQANDENLAQTPQ
+889 NFTQANDENLAQTPQ
-904 INAPSNENA
+904 INAPSSENA
-913 LNADLTDDLQGLS
+913 LNADSTDDLQGLS

-940 ESTSQ
+940 TSQ
-945 AQTKASQ
+945 AQTNANKASQ
-952 ASQNASAQNGEN
+952 NTSAQNGEN

>member
-34 ASDIDGYDVIIVDD
+34 ASDIDSYDVIIVDD

-92 LMRIDETAAVQS
+92 LMRIDEAAAAQA

-114 TAPTSENVSANADEN
+114 DALKSENVSANADEN

-159 AEAQNESANAANDEA
+159 AETQNESANAANEA
-174 APKSASDD
+174 APESASDD

-196 ENAENAGDE
+196 ENAENADDE
-205 KESVATTAQNSAS
+205 KESTATTAQNSAS
-218 DEPSTDENA
+218 DEPSTNENA
-227 QSTEP
+227 QSAEP

-281 ANTSEPADESALNA
+281 ANTSEPAGESALNA
-295 SQNDESAASEDA
+295 SQNDEGSASEDA

-321 GLGVDEQGAANPALN
+321 GLGVDEQGATNSALN

-348 NDENNATDFPQQG
+348 NDEKNATDFPQQG

-385 ASASDEPADE
+385 ASTSDEPADE
-395 NLAPNLS
+395 NLAPNS
-402 ETADE
+402 NETADE
-407 SLTLNSNEQA
+407 SLTLNSNEQT
-417 DESLTLNSNE
+417 S
-427 QADENLTLNSSETKG
+427 ENLTLNSSETKG

-466 TSSEQDLSDE
+466 ASSEQDLSGE
-476 SLSQENVEFASENLS
+476 SLPQE
-491 DDNAENAPETLE
+491 NAENAPEM
-503 STQNTENPQAEQDT
+503 
-517 AQETPSDELAMQEN
+517 AQETPNDELAMQEN

-545 EILGENLDENAQTQ
+545 EILGENLDESVQMQ

-592 SAKSVM
+592 SAESVM
-598 NLDEGTQ
+598 NLDKGAQ
-605 GAENALE
+605 GAEDALE
-612 MAQETLES
+612 MAQEMLES
-620 TQNTENPQA
+620 TQNAENPQA

-641 LATQE
+641 LETQE

-664 SSENAPDIMQNAE
+664 SNENSPQTMQNAE
-677 LINENA
+677 LTDENS
-683 PETAQNAEFASQTA
+683 PEIAQNAEFASQTA
-697 EQENEPLSQ
+697 EQENEPLPQ
-706 EPAFSVEEKQEKMM
+706 EPAFSVEEKQEKTM

-740 DPDDIKPV
+740 DPDDIKPI

-793 TNSLNADNENLLDNL
+793 TNSPNADNENLLDNL
-808 NTEQNATLA
+808 NTEQNASLA

-837 LDESLAQT
+837 LDENLAQT
-845 PSEIKFDESFAP
+845 PSEIKLDESFAP
-857 SDELTTQENAEFASE
+857 SDELAGQENAEFASE
-872 TQTAQSDE
+872 NSLQTA
-880 NLAQMQSDE
+880 QSDE
-889 NFAQANDENLAQTPQ
+889 NFAQANDENLAQAPQ
-904 INAPSNENA
+904 INAPSSENA

-940 ESTSQ
+940 TSQ
-945 AQTKASQ
+945 AQTNANK
-952 ASQNASAQNGEN
+952 ASQNASATNDEN

>member
-92 LMRIDETAAVQS
+92 LMRIDEAAAAQA

-114 TAPTSENVSANADEN
+114 DALKSENASANTDEN

-159 AEAQNESANAANDEA
+159 AETQNESANAANDEA
-174 APKSASDD
+174 APDSTSDD

-196 ENAENAGDE
+196 ENAENADDE
-205 KESVATTAQNSAS
+205 KESVVTTAQNSAS

-227 QSTEP
+227 QNTEP

-321 GLGVDEQGAANPALN
+321 GLGVDEQGAVNSALN
-336 EDSQSESAANPQ
+336 EDSQSESVANPQ

-395 NLAPNLS
+395 NLAPNSS

-407 SLTLNSNEQA
+407 SLTLNSNEQT
-417 DESLTLNSNE
+417 S
-427 QADENLTLNSSETKG
+427 ENLTLNSSETKG

-476 SLSQENVEFASENLS
+476 SL
-491 DDNAENAPETLE
+491 P
-503 STQNTENPQAEQDT
+503 
-517 AQETPSDELAMQEN
+517 QEN
-531 AEFASENLS
+531 AEFVSENLS

-545 EILGENLDENAQTQ
+545 EILGENLDESVQMQ

-592 SAKSVM
+592 SAESVM
-598 NLDEGTQ
+598 NLDEGSQ

-620 TQNTENPQA
+620 TQNAENSQS

-641 LATQE
+641 LETQE
-646 NAEFASENSLETT
+646 NAEFAGENSLETT
-659 QKAEF
+659 Q
-664 SSENAPDIMQNAE
+664 NAE
-677 LINENA
+677 LTNENA
-683 PETAQNAEFASQTA
+683 PQTAQNAEFASQTA
-697 EQENEPLSQ
+697 EQENEPLPQ
-706 EPAFSVEEKQEKMM
+706 EPAFSVEEKQEKTM

-771 AMDEELNSPNAQN
+771 AMDEEFNSPNAQN
-784 SPSSEDDAL
+784 SPSSEDDTL
-793 TNSLNADNENLLDNL
+793 TNSLSADNENLLENL

-817 PSEQNESILASE
+817 PSEQNESILESE

-857 SDELTTQENAEFASE
+857 SDDFAGQENAEFASE
-872 TQTAQSDE
+872 NSLQTAQSNE
-880 NLAQMQSDE
+880 NLAQNMAAQMHE

-904 INAPSNENA
+904 ISAPSSENA
-913 LNADLTDDLQGLS
+913 LNADFTDDLQGLS
-926 EEELQR
+926 EEDLQR

-940 ESTSQ
+940 TSQ
-945 AQTKASQ
+945 AQANANK
-952 ASQNASAQNGEN
+952 ASQNASAQNDEN

>member
-92 LMRIDETAAVQS
+92 LMRIDEATAAQA

-114 TAPTSENVSANADEN
+114 DALKSENASANADEN

-159 AEAQNESANAANDEA
+159 AETQNESANAANDEA
-174 APKSASDD
+174 APDSTSDD

-196 ENAENAGDE
+196 ENAENADDE
-205 KESVATTAQNSAS
+205 KESAATTAQNSAS
-218 DEPSTDENA
+218 DEPSTDKNA
-227 QSTEP
+227 QNAEP

-295 SQNDESAASEDA
+295 SQNDESSASEDA

-321 GLGVDEQGAANPALN
+321 GLGVDEQGTANSALN

-377 NEPFQSEP
+377 NEPFQSEQ
-385 ASASDEPADE
+385 ASASEPAGE
-395 NLAPNLS
+395 NLAPNSS

-407 SLTLNSNEQA
+407 NVTLNS
-417 DESLTLNSNE
+417 SE
-427 QADENLTLNSSETKG
+427 QADENLILNSSETKG

-457 QATDIQAKS
+457 QATDFQAKN

-476 SLSQENVEFASENLS
+476 SLPQENAKFASENSL
-491 DDNAENAPETLE
+491 ET
-503 STQNTENPQAEQDT
+503 TQ
-517 AQETPSDELAMQEN
+517 N

-540 DDENA
+540 DENA

-592 SAKSVM
+592 SAESAM
-598 NLDEGTQ
+598 NLDEGAQ

-620 TQNTENPQA
+620 TQNAENSQA
-629 EQDTAQETPSDE
+629 EQETPNDE

-646 NAEFASENSLETT
+646 NAEFTGENSLETT

-664 SSENAPDIMQNAE
+664 SNENSPDIMQNAE
-677 LINENA
+677 LTDENSL
-683 PETAQNAEFASQTA
+683 EMAQNTEFTSQTA
-697 EQENEPLSQ
+697 EQENEPLPQ
-706 EPAFSVEEKQEKMM
+706 EPAFSVEEKQEKTM

-771 AMDEELNSPNAQN
+771 AMDEEFNSPNAQN
-784 SPSSEDDAL
+784 SPSSEDDTL
-793 TNSLNADNENLLDNL
+793 TNSLSADNENLLENL

-857 SDELTTQENAEFASE
+857 SDDFAGQENAEFASE

-889 NFAQANDENLAQTPQ
+889 NFVQANAENLTQTPQ

-940 ESTSQ
+940 TSQ
-945 AQTKASQ
+945 AQTNANK

>member
-92 LMRIDETAAVQS
+92 LMRIDEAAVAQA

-114 TAPTSENVSANADEN
+114 DALKSENVSANADEN

-159 AEAQNESANAANDEA
+159 AEAQNESANAANEA
-174 APKSASDD
+174 TPESTSDD

-196 ENAENAGDE
+196 ENAENADDE
-205 KESVATTAQNSAS
+205 KESAATTAQNSAS

-227 QSTEP
+227 QSAEP

-321 GLGVDEQGAANPALN
+321 GLGVDEQGAENSALN
-336 EDSQSESAANPQ
+336 EDSQRESMANPQ
-348 NDENNATDFPQQG
+348 NDENNVMDFPQQG

-402 ETADE
+402 E
-407 SLTLNSNEQA
+407 
-417 DESLTLNSNE
+417 
-427 QADENLTLNSSETKG
+427 QADENLTLNLSETKG

-476 SLSQENVEFASENLS
+476 SLPQEK
-491 DDNAENAPETLE
+491 
-503 STQNTENPQAEQDT
+503 
-517 AQETPSDELAMQEN
+517 

-540 DDENA
+540 AENA
-545 EILGENLDENAQTQ
+545 EILGEILDENAQTQ

-592 SAKSVM
+592 SAESVM
-598 NLDEGTQ
+598 NLDEGAQ
-605 GAENALE
+605 GAENAPE

-620 TQNTENPQA
+620 TQNAENPQA
-629 EQDTAQETPSDE
+629 EQDTAQEMPSDE

-646 NAEFASENSLETT
+646 NAEFAGENSLETT

-664 SSENAPDIMQNAE
+664 S
-677 LINENA
+677 NENS
-683 PETAQNAEFASQTA
+683 PQTTQNAEFASQTA
-697 EQENEPLSQ
+697 EQENEPLPQ
-706 EPAFSVEEKQEKMM
+706 EPAFSVEEKQEKTM

-793 TNSLNADNENLLDNL
+793 TNSQNADNENLLDNL

-829 NLAQTQVS
+829 NLAQT
-837 LDESLAQT
+837 
-845 PSEIKFDESFAP
+845 PSEIKFDESLVP

-880 NLAQMQSDE
+880 NLAQ
-889 NFAQANDENLAQTPQ
+889 ANDENLAQTPQ
-904 INAPSNENA
+904 INAPSSENA

-940 ESTSQ
+940 TSQ
-945 AQTKASQ
+945 AQTNANK

>member
-34 ASDIDGYDVIIVDD
+34 ASDIDSYDVIIVDD

-92 LMRIDETAAVQS
+92 LMRIDEAVAAQA

-114 TAPTSENVSANADEN
+114 DALKSENVSENADEN

-159 AEAQNESANAANDEA
+159 AETQNESANAANDEA
-174 APKSASDD
+174 APESASDD

-196 ENAENAGDE
+196 ENAENADDE
-205 KESVATTAQNSAS
+205 KESTATTAKNSAS

-321 GLGVDEQGAANPALN
+321 GLGVDEQGAENSALN

-385 ASASDEPADE
+385 ASTSDEP
-395 NLAPNLS
+395 
-402 ETADE
+402 ADE

-417 DESLTLNSNE
+417 DENLTLNSNE
-427 QADENLTLNSSETKG
+427 QTSENLTLNSSETKG

-476 SLSQENVEFASENLS
+476 SL
-491 DDNAENAPETLE
+491 P
-503 STQNTENPQAEQDT
+503 
-517 AQETPSDELAMQEN
+517 QEN

-598 NLDEGTQ
+598 NLDEGSQ

-620 TQNTENPQA
+620 TQNAENPQA

-641 LATQE
+641 FATQE
-646 NAEFASENSLETT
+646 NAEFTSENLLETT

-664 SSENAPDIMQNAE
+664 SSENT
-677 LINENA
+677 
-683 PETAQNAEFASQTA
+683 PETTQNAEFASQMA
-697 EQENEPLSQ
+697 EQENEPLPQ
-706 EPAFSVEEKQEKMM
+706 EPAFSVEEKQEKTM

-771 AMDEELNSPNAQN
+771 AMDEALNSPNAQN
-784 SPSSEDDAL
+784 SPSSEDDTL
-793 TNSLNADNENLLDNL
+793 TNSQNADNENLLDNL

-872 TQTAQSDE
+872 NSLQTAQSDE
-880 NLAQMQSDE
+880 NLAQNMAVQMQSDE
-889 NFAQANDENLAQTPQ
+889 NFTQANDENLAQTPQ
-904 INAPSNENA
+904 INAPSSENA

-940 ESTSQ
+940 T
-945 AQTKASQ
+945 
-952 ASQNASAQNGEN
+952 SQNASAQNDEN
-964 SSPSELMDEL
+964 SNPSELMDEL

>member
-34 ASDIDGYDVIIVDD
+34 ASDIDSYDVIIVDD

-92 LMRIDETAAVQS
+92 LMRIDEATAAQA

-114 TAPTSENVSANADEN
+114 DALKSENVSTNADEN

-159 AEAQNESANAANDEA
+159 AETQNESANAANDEA
-174 APKSASDD
+174 TPESTSDD

-205 KESVATTAQNSAS
+205 KESAATTAKNSAS

-227 QSTEP
+227 QNTEP

-281 ANTSEPADESALNA
+281 ANTSEPEDESALNA
-295 SQNDESAASEDA
+295 SQNDEGSASEDA

-321 GLGVDEQGAANPALN
+321 GLGVDEQGAENSALN

-348 NDENNATDFPQQG
+348 NNENNATDFPQQG

-385 ASASDEPADE
+385 ASTSDEPADE
-395 NLAPNLS
+395 NLAPNSS

-407 SLTLNSNEQA
+407 N
-417 DESLTLNSNE
+417 LTLNSNE

-476 SLSQENVEFASENLS
+476 SLPQENAEFTSENSLEAAQNAEFASENLS

-503 STQNTENPQAEQDT
+503 STQNAENPQAEQDT

-545 EILGENLDENAQTQ
+545 EILGENLDENVQMQ

-598 NLDEGTQ
+598 NLDEGVQ
-605 GAENALE
+605 GAENVLE

-620 TQNTENPQA
+620 TQNAENPQA
-629 EQDTAQETPSDE
+629 EQEMPNDE

-646 NAEFASENSLETT
+646 NAEFSSENSLETT

-664 SSENAPDIMQNAE
+664 ASE
-677 LINENA
+677 
-683 PETAQNAEFASQTA
+683 TA
-697 EQENEPLSQ
+697 EQENEPLPQ
-706 EPAFSVEEKQEKMM
+706 EPAFSVEEKQEKTM

-784 SPSSEDDAL
+784 SPSSEDDTL
-793 TNSLNADNENLLDNL
+793 TNSQNADNENLLENL

-845 PSEIKFDESFAP
+845 P
-857 SDELTTQENAEFASE
+857 
-872 TQTAQSDE
+872 
-880 NLAQMQSDE
+880 
-889 NFAQANDENLAQTPQ
+889 Q
-904 INAPSNENA
+904 INAPSSENA
-913 LNADLTDDLQGLS
+913 LNADFTDDLQGLS

-940 ESTSQ
+940 ESISQ
-945 AQTKASQ
+945 TQTNANK

>member
-92 LMRIDETAAVQS
+92 LMRIDEATAAQA

-174 APKSASDD
+174 APDSASDD

-196 ENAENAGDE
+196 ENTEDASDE
-205 KESVATTAQNSAS
+205 KESAATTAQNSAS

-227 QSTEP
+227 QNTEP

-281 ANTSEPADESALNA
+281 ANTSEPASENLSANEPADESALNA
-295 SQNDESAASEDA
+295 SQNDEGSASEDA

-321 GLGVDEQGAANPALN
+321 GLGVDEQGATNSALN
-336 EDSQSESAANPQ
+336 EDSQSESVANPQ

-385 ASASDEPADE
+385 ASTSDEPADE
-395 NLAPNLS
+395 NLALNS
-402 ETADE
+402 NETADE
-407 SLTLNSNEQA
+407 SLTLNSNEQT
-417 DESLTLNSNE
+417 S
-427 QADENLTLNSSETKG
+427 ENLTLNSSETKG

-476 SLSQENVEFASENLS
+476 SL
-491 DDNAENAPETLE
+491 P
-503 STQNTENPQAEQDT
+503 
-517 AQETPSDELAMQEN
+517 QEN

-540 DDENA
+540 DENA

-598 NLDEGTQ
+598 NLDEGAQ

-612 MAQETLES
+612 MAQEMLES
-620 TQNTENPQA
+620 TQNAENPQA
-629 EQDTAQETPSDE
+629 GQDTAQETPSDE
-641 LATQE
+641 FATQE
-646 NAEFASENSLETT
+646 NAEFTSENSLETI

-664 SSENAPDIMQNAE
+664 SSENSPETAQNAE
-677 LINENA
+677 LTNENSL
-683 PETAQNAEFASQTA
+683 ETAQNAEFASQTA
-697 EQENEPLSQ
+697 EQENEPLPQ
-706 EPAFSVEEKQEKMM
+706 EPAFSVEEKQEKTM

-784 SPSSEDDAL
+784 SPSSEDDTL
-793 TNSLNADNENLLDNL
+793 TNSQNADNENLLENL

-845 PSEIKFDESFAP
+845 PSEIKFDESFTP
-857 SDELTTQENAEFASE
+857 SDNFAGQENAEFASE
-872 TQTAQSDE
+872 NSLQTAQSDE
-880 NLAQMQSDE
+880 NLAQAS
-889 NFAQANDENLAQTPQ
+889 DENLAQTPQ
-904 INAPSNENA
+904 INAPSSENT

-932 ALGEIPAQ
+932 ALGEISAQ
-940 ESTSQ
+940 TSQ
-945 AQTKASQ
+945 AQANANKASQ
-952 ASQNASAQNGEN
+952 NTSAQNDEN

>member
-34 ASDIDGYDVIIVDD
+34 ASDIDSYDVIIVDD

-92 LMRIDETAAVQS
+92 LMRIDEAKAAQA

-114 TAPTSENVSANADEN
+114 DALKSENVSANADEN

-159 AEAQNESANAANDEA
+159 AETQNESANAANDEA
-174 APKSASDD
+174 APESASDD
-182 NAQDNNIYLQDITG
+182 NVQDNNIYLQDITG

-205 KESVATTAQNSAS
+205 KESTATTAKNSAS

-227 QSTEP
+227 QNTEP

-281 ANTSEPADESALNA
+281 ANTSEPADESTLNT

-321 GLGVDEQGAANPALN
+321 GLGVDEQGATNPALN

-348 NDENNATDFPQQG
+348 NNENNATDFPQQG

-385 ASASDEPADE
+385 ASTSDEPADE
-395 NLAPNLS
+395 
-402 ETADE
+402 
-407 SLTLNSNEQA
+407 SLILNSNEQT
-417 DESLTLNSNE
+417 S
-427 QADENLTLNSSETKG
+427 ENLTLNSSETKG

-476 SLSQENVEFASENLS
+476 SLPQENAEFASENLS
-491 DDNAENAPETLE
+491 DDNTENAPETLE
-503 STQNTENPQAEQDT
+503 STQNAENPQAEQDT
-517 AQETPSDELAMQEN
+517 AQETPSDELATQEN

-592 SAKSVM
+592 SAESVM
-598 NLDEGTQ
+598 SLDEGAQ
-605 GAENALE
+605 GAENAL
-612 MAQETLES
+612 
-620 TQNTENPQA
+620 
-629 EQDTAQETPSDE
+629 
-641 LATQE
+641 
-646 NAEFASENSLETT
+646 
-659 QKAEF
+659 
-664 SSENAPDIMQNAE
+664 
-677 LINENA
+677 
-683 PETAQNAEFASQTA
+683 ETAQNAEFASQTA
-697 EQENEPLSQ
+697 EQENEPLPQ
-706 EPAFSVEEKQEKMM
+706 EPAFSVEERQEKTM

-784 SPSSEDDAL
+784 SPSSEDDTL
-793 TNSLNADNENLLDNL
+793 TNSLSADNENLLENL
-808 NTEQNATLA
+808 NTEQNATLT

-857 SDELTTQENAEFASE
+857 SDELTRQENAEFASE
-872 TQTAQSDE
+872 NSLQTAQSDE
-880 NLAQMQSDE
+880 NFAQNMAAQMQSDE
-889 NFAQANDENLAQTPQ
+889 NFTQANDENLAQTPQ

-940 ESTSQ
+940 ESQ

-952 ASQNASAQNGEN
+952 TSQNTSAQNGEN

>member
-92 LMRIDETAAVQS
+92 LMRIDEAAAAQA

-114 TAPTSENVSANADEN
+114 DALKSENVSANADEN

-159 AEAQNESANAANDEA
+159 AETQNESANAANDEA
-174 APKSASDD
+174 APESASDD

-205 KESVATTAQNSAS
+205 KESATTTAKNSAS

-227 QSTEP
+227 QNTEP

-281 ANTSEPADESALNA
+281 ANTSEPVSENLSANEPAGESALNA
-295 SQNDESAASEDA
+295 SQNDESSASEDA

-321 GLGVDEQGAANPALN
+321 GLGVDEQGATNPALN
-336 EDSQSESAANPQ
+336 EDSQSESAVNPQ

-385 ASASDEPADE
+385 TSTSDEP
-395 NLAPNLS
+395 
-402 ETADE
+402 ADE
-407 SLTLNSNEQA
+407 SLTLNSNEQT
-417 DESLTLNSNE
+417 S
-427 QADENLTLNSSETKG
+427 ENLTLNSSETADENVTLNSSEQADENLILNSSETKG
-442 ENLADEDLSQILNDE
+442 EILADEDLSQILNDE
-457 QATDIQAKS
+457 QASDILAKNS
-466 TSSEQDLSDE
+466 SSEQDLSDE
-476 SLSQENVEFASENLS
+476 SL
-491 DDNAENAPETLE
+491 
-503 STQNTENPQAEQDT
+503 PQ
-517 AQETPSDELAMQEN
+517 
-531 AEFASENLS
+531 
-540 DDENA
+540 ENA

-577 SALENEANAPLDEPQ
+577 SALENETNAPLDEPQ

-598 NLDEGTQ
+598 NLDEGAQ

-620 TQNTENPQA
+620 TQNAENPQA
-629 EQDTAQETPSDE
+629 GQDTAQETPNDE

-646 NAEFASENSLETT
+646 NAEFAS
-659 QKAEF
+659 
-664 SSENAPDIMQNAE
+664 
-677 LINENA
+677 ENA

-697 EQENEPLSQ
+697 EQENEPLPQ
-706 EPAFSVEEKQEKMM
+706 EPAFSVEEKQEKTM

-793 TNSLNADNENLLDNL
+793 TKSLNADNENLLDNL

-817 PSEQNESILASE
+817 PSAQNESILASE

-837 LDESLAQT
+837 LDENLAQT

-872 TQTAQSDE
+872 NSLQTA
-880 NLAQMQSDE
+880 QSDE
-889 NFAQANDENLAQTPQ
+889 NFAQANDENLVQTLQ
-904 INAPSNENA
+904 INAPSSENA

-940 ESTSQ
+940 TSQ
-945 AQTKASQ
+945 AQTNANKASQ
-952 ASQNASAQNGEN
+952 NTSAQNGEN

>member
-34 ASDIDGYDVIIVDD
+34 ASDIDSYDVIIVDD

-92 LMRIDETAAVQS
+92 LMRIDEAKAAQA

-114 TAPTSENVSANADEN
+114 DALKSENVSANADEN

-159 AEAQNESANAANDEA
+159 AETQNESANAANDEA
-174 APKSASDD
+174 APESASDD

-205 KESVATTAQNSAS
+205 KESTATTAQNSAS

-227 QSTEP
+227 QNTES

-281 ANTSEPADESALNA
+281 ANTSESADESALNA
-295 SQNDESAASEDA
+295 SQNDESSASEDA

-321 GLGVDEQGAANPALN
+321 GLGVDEQGAENSALN
-336 EDSQSESAANPQ
+336 EDSQRESAANPQ

-395 NLAPNLS
+395 NLTPNS
-402 ETADE
+402 NETADE
-407 SLTLNSNEQA
+407 SLTLNSNEQT
-417 DESLTLNSNE
+417 S
-427 QADENLTLNSSETKG
+427 ENLTLNSSETKG

-476 SLSQENVEFASENLS
+476 SLPQE
-491 DDNAENAPETLE
+491 NAENAPETLE
-503 STQNTENPQAEQDT
+503 STQNAENPQAEQDT
-517 AQETPSDELAMQEN
+517 AQEMPSDALAMQEN

-545 EILGENLDENAQTQ
+545 EILGENLGENAQTQ
-559 SPALDETSAEIQA
+559 SPAIDETSAEIQA

-592 SAKSVM
+592 SAKSAM
-598 NLDEGTQ
+598 NLDEGAQ

-620 TQNTENPQA
+620 TQNAENSQA
-629 EQDTAQETPSDE
+629 GQDTAQETPNDE

-646 NAEFASENSLETT
+646 NAEFSNENSPET
-659 QKAEF
+659 
-664 SSENAPDIMQNAE
+664 MQNAE

-697 EQENEPLSQ
+697 EQENEPLPQ
-706 EPAFSVEEKQEKMM
+706 EPAFSVEEKQEKTM

-784 SPSSEDDAL
+784 SPSSEDDTL
-793 TNSLNADNENLLDNL
+793 TNSLSADNENLLENL

-837 LDESLAQT
+837 LDE
-845 PSEIKFDESFAP
+845 
-857 SDELTTQENAEFASE
+857 
-872 TQTAQSDE
+872 
-880 NLAQMQSDE
+880 
-889 NFAQANDENLAQTPQ
+889 NLAQTPQ
-904 INAPSNENA
+904 INAPSSENA

-945 AQTKASQ
+945 TQKSASQ
-952 ASQNASAQNGEN
+952 ASQNTSVQNDEN